1 MKKLLILCKVVDNF
15 GDIGVVYRLC
25 RAISEQNDEYKI
37 SLVVSCLDSFS
48 KMADEIDPSLE
59 HQVFLG
65 MDVYDWNA
73 SDLCKKQFE
82 SDVPEYILECFQCGR
97 PDWLEEIIF
106 HPDFNKVVKIIN
118 VEYLTAES
126 WADEC
131 HLLKSG
137 TRSANVKKMNF
148 FPGFTNKTGGLIL
161 DENFISCRNDRFYSL
176 KLAEESLGKSFM
188 DFIHLDDENHFNIL
202 LFSYPMDFSF
212 LVKALNGMSLKK
224 KVSVFVANGAGKES
238 FMKVSSL
245 LEKNISLV
253 ELPYIPQKVWDAL
266 LTLMDFAFIRGEDS
280 FSRSCLIG
288 KSFAWN
294 IYPQDEEYHFVKLI
308 AFLERMK
315 PFFSESCFSLI
326 REFFVLYNFDL
337 SRTLGDDA
345 LDALTGFD
353 FPKSREEHLSRME
366 KLCLGMFNANPDL
379 DSMFF
384 DFSESILQNGNLA
397 VNLLDFMKT
406 Y

>member
-48 KMADEIDPSLE
+48 KMADEINPMLE

-73 SDLCKKQFE
+73 SDLCRKEFE

-97 PDWLEEIIF
+97 PEWLEEIIF
-106 HPDFNKVVKIIN
+106 HPDFRNVVKIIN

-126 WADEC
+126 WAEDC

-137 TRSANVKKMNF
+137 TRSANVRKMNF
-148 FPGFTNKTGGLIL
+148 FPGFTKKTGGLIL
-161 DENFISCRNDRFYSL
+161 DESFVSCRNDRLYSMNL
-176 KLAEESLGKSFM
+176 IEKNLGKSF
-188 DFIHLDDENHFNIL
+188 LDKLHFDDSHFNVL

-212 LVKALNGMSLKK
+212 LVRALNEMSSKM
-224 KVSVFVANGAGKES
+224 KVCILVANGAGKES
-238 FMKVSSL
+238 FMNVSSML
-245 LEKNISLV
+245 GKNVDLV
-253 ELPYIPQKVWDAL
+253 ELPYVSQKVWDAM
-266 LTLMDFAFIRGEDS
+266 LTLVDFAFVRGEDS
-280 FSRSCLIG
+280 FSRSCLNG

-294 IYPQDEEYHFVKLI
+294 IYPQDEEYHFVKLV

-315 PFFSESCFSLI
+315 PYFSKSCFALVRDFSI
-326 REFFVLYNFDL
+326 LYNFDL

-345 LDALTGFD
+345 VEALDGFEL
-353 FPKSREEHLSRME
+353 PKTQEEQMSRMGE
-366 KLCLGMFNANPDL
+366 LCMRMFESKPDL
-379 DSMFF
+379 DSMFL
-384 DFSESILQNGNLA
+384 DFSESIFENGNLA